1 MEGAGNP
8 HRARM
13 WRIAGYWDIDIDVE
27 VDPRLTVQEAH
38 RIASQVEKAIK
49 EWVERVLVVHVE
61 PLGDS

>member
-1 MEGAGNP
+1 
-8 HRARM
+8 M